1 MNDAAQRRVLALLR
15 RFGHNTT
22 SFQVLEPGLSYWFDE
37 AESAG
42 DSGESDGDRG
52 CVAYAD
58 VGGAYVAAGAP
69 ITAHE
74 RESEVAQRFMA
85 FARQRG
91 KRVRFFAVERA
102 CIADA
107 GLALLHM
114 GEQPVWR
121 PDAWAEIL
129 RKKRS
134 LREQLRRARAKGVSV
149 RRAGD
154 AELADEN
161 SRLRCEL
168 DALIA
173 EWRDSRAMA
182 PMAFVVQIDI
192 YTYLAERRVFAA
204 ERDGALVGLLAAVPL
219 YARNGWFFEDVLRH
233 PHAPNGT
240 MELLFD
246 HAMRQAHEDGI
257 DHVTYGL
264 APLANTPSPVMA
276 AIRDHTR
283 WLYHF
288 DGLRAFKAKLM
299 PDSWH
304 PVYLG
309 HPDNERGVRAVL
321 DVLTAFAGGS
331 LLRFGLA
338 TLRHQAALVTRV
350 LAWLL
355 VPWTLAMVLSDTY
368 RWFPSPAIKAA
379 WVGYDLAL
387 FGLLLAL
394 ARKWRRWLAVT
405 LAAAAALDVSLGV
418 VQAALYNLARGPDA
432 TAGALDTL
440 VIFLALA
447 APLFAA
453 VFLWSCRD
461 RATLYQPKPPS
472 A

>member
-1 MNDAAQRRVLALLR
+1 MTESAQRRVLALLR
-15 RFGHNTT
+15 RYGHNTT

-37 AESAG
+37 RPANAGADAEI
-42 DSGESDGDRG
+42 SDLG

-74 RESEVAQRFMA
+74 REREVAERFMA
-85 FARQRG
+85 FARARG
-91 KRVRFFAVERA
+91 KRVRFFAIERE

-121 PDAWAEIL
+121 PARWMDTL
-129 RKKRS
+129 RSKRS
-134 LREQLRRARAKGVSV
+134 LREQLRRARAKGVRV
-149 RRAGD
+149 RRAD
-154 AELADEN
+154 DDELADPA
-161 SRLRCEL
+161 SPLRRGI
-168 DALIA
+168 DQLIA
-173 EWRDSRAMA
+173 SWRNSRAMA
-182 PMAFVVQIDI
+182 PMGFVVQIDI
-192 YTYLAERRVFAA
+192 YTYIAERRVFAA
-204 ERDGALVGLLAAVPL
+204 ERAGTLIGILAAVPL

-246 HAMRQAHEDGI
+246 CAMRAAHDAGI

-264 APLANTPSPVMA
+264 APLANTPSRVMA
-276 AIRDHTR
+276 TIRDHTR

-299 PDSWH
+299 PESWH
-304 PVYLG
+304 PVYLA
-309 HPDNERGVRAVL
+309 HPRSERGVRAVI
-321 DVLTAFAGGS
+321 DVLAAFAGGS
-331 LLRFGLA
+331 LVRFGLA

-355 VPWTLAMVLSDTY
+355 VPWTLAMALSDTAH
-368 RWFPSPAIKAA
+368 WFPSPAIKAA
-379 WVGYDLAL
+379 WISYDMVL
-387 FGLLLAL
+387 FVSLLAL
-394 ARKWRRWLAVT
+394 AGKWRRSLAIFLAGAATLDVT
-405 LAAAAALDVSLGV
+405 LGA
-418 VQAALYNLARGPDA
+418 VQAVLYNLPRGPDGF
-432 TAGALDTL
+432 TGLFGMDGL
-440 VIFLALA
+440 VVALALL

-461 RATLYQPKPPS
+461 RATLY
-472 A
+472 